1 MKVEAKIPETYL
13 ENINMIN
20 SATNFSN
27 LFLKSNFNITKNDNS
42 KFDYSYNKTNGFY
55 KTQND
60 ISTNMP
66 STTQKFFFNSKKNF
80 MDINPQEFNFPNNY
94 NLNKLNSKKK
104 FAWKEI
110 MNNNNELILDD
121 KKELDNPLIK
131 NILNS
136 NLDEKEIQNTPQ
148 NYLANLIQTLQGM
161 ANQVLKNKNNLEKE
175 NQKLCDDILEAK
187 NNYNY
192 MKENNDEMIKSRI
205 LLKQQNNEQKNLIK
219 NFENKNILYEF
230 DKLESKNIQL
240 NNYLEKYNFKKKYY
254 CKLCTNKAFKS
265 KYYLDSH
272 IKRRHNEYYQSYNK
286 KENQKIKKNIINYS
300 KKLNEFKKSYES
312 LVNANFKKYQYMK
325 LNEKIKGLENLILMS
340 KGQEDIINSIMIKAN
355 LFSNGQDILGN
366 NINKENNDKLNSKE
380 ENEKLEF
387 QNHIKALRKD
397 MTHYLNKVRTE
408 IMEINREKKFQKIKR
423 YFEKEPKPQFEY
435 NSPTHQ
441 RKNQKIK
448 TIKAENIN
456 INMFNEKKNEMNQS
470 YGEIKKEQEPY
481 QSMKNSKTQDILKA
495 QNEVK
500 NIEAQNINEKD
511 NYNNINENE
520 INTNIY
526 NNNNNIVN
534 MNINLI
540 NGLKPNNLDENDSKR
555 SIKYPDSKISFDESE
570 NLSNKNDITL
580 KKFYDEFRERDKHFS
595 YGEKEFYTKSIIPND
610 YQIDK
615 TKMENL
621 VEEKINQKLN
631 KFDQNNDEN
640 LVQEILNLNYK
651 MLDAELNGIAYCFY
665 SRNISMLMDTK
676 KLINETN
683 NYYYHFMKLKDMKSL
698 EDRNREAN
706 QNPFETVNYIIKNLN
721 SSEDSQNII
730 NNNPNNESSFSLKNN
745 K

>member
-1 MKVEAKIPETYL
+1 
-13 ENINMIN
+13 
-20 SATNFSN
+20 
-27 LFLKSNFNITKNDNS
+27 
-42 KFDYSYNKTNGFY
+42 
-55 KTQND
+55 
-60 ISTNMP
+60 
-66 STTQKFFFNSKKNF
+66 
-80 MDINPQEFNFPNNY
+80 
-94 NLNKLNSKKK
+94 
-104 FAWKEI
+104 
-110 MNNNNELILDD
+110 
-121 KKELDNPLIK
+121 
-131 NILNS
+131 
-136 NLDEKEIQNTPQ
+136 
-148 NYLANLIQTLQGM
+148 
-161 ANQVLKNKNNLEKE
+161 
-175 NQKLCDDILEAK
+175 
-187 NNYNY
+187 
-192 MKENNDEMIKSRI
+192 
-205 LLKQQNNEQKNLIK
+205 
-219 NFENKNILYEF
+219 
-230 DKLESKNIQL
+230 
-240 NNYLEKYNFKKKYY
+240 
-254 CKLCTNKAFKS
+254 
-265 KYYLDSH
+265 
-272 IKRRHNEYYQSYNK
+272 
-286 KENQKIKKNIINYS
+286 
-300 KKLNEFKKSYES
+300 
-312 LVNANFKKYQYMK
+312 
-325 LNEKIKGLENLILMS
+325 
-340 KGQEDIINSIMIKAN
+340 
-355 LFSNGQDILGN
+355 
-366 NINKENNDKLNSKE
+366 
-380 ENEKLEF
+380 
-387 QNHIKALRKD
+387 
-397 MTHYLNKVRTE
+397 
-408 IMEINREKKFQKIKR
+408 
-423 YFEKEPKPQFEY
+423 
-435 NSPTHQ
+435 
-441 RKNQKIK
+441 
-448 TIKAENIN
+448 
-456 INMFNEKKNEMNQS
+456 MNQS

-500 NIEAQNINEKD
+500 NIESQNINEKD

-540 NGLKPNNLDENDSKR
+540 DGLKPNNLDENDSKR